1 MTNNI
6 DKKAKSFLEKL
17 PVLTDKVLTNKN
29 ESDFSSDFITL
40 KKLFDSFAVID
51 EFSDFLIIDCYNE
64 IKISLIKWERF
75 ADKTS
80 SVALEFKKLI
90 EHFLR

>member
-6 DKKAKSFLEKL
+6 DKKAKAFLEKL

-40 KKLFDSFAVID
+40 KKLFDSFAIILFILNLSKSFKLLFLGCLVLKLFLVFVVV
-51 EFSDFLIIDCYNE
+51 FSACGLY
-64 IKISLIKWERF
+64 
-75 ADKTS
+75 
-80 SVALEFKKLI
+80 V
-90 EHFLR
+90 